1 MKYETNAEIRSWG
14 FKVLALWLVF
24 MLIVFL
30 LGSCGVQK
38 VQLFQSKGQFSFVQL
53 DSVCKANGIPNDLS
67 VWKQTTFVLQ
77 NNKPLVRYVWAE
89 QVDSKKTDESIYTIE
104 QRDSIFVFYHRVT
117 K

>member
-14 FKVLALWLVF
+14 LKVIAIWLVF

-38 VQLFQSKGQFSFVQL
+38 VQLFQSKGQFSFIQL

-77 NNKPLVRYVWAE
+77 NNKPLVRYVWVE
-89 QVDSKKTDESIYTIE
+89 QVDKNTNIESLC
-104 QRDSIFVFYHRVT
+104 SIV
-117 K
+117 

>member
-77 NNKPLVRYVWAE
+77 NIKPLARYVWVE